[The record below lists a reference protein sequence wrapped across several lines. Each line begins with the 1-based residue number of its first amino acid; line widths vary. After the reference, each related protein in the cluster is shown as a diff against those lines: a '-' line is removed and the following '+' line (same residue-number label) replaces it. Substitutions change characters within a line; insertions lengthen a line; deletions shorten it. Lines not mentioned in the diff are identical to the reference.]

1 MGKKLDIT
9 GETYGYAKAIRN
21 TGKQYHGSYI
31 WEFEC
36 TLCGKRFEAKIR
48 DVRYGSVKSCG
59 CWHRKN
65 LDKMDTDEKFG
76 QIEGTNVSKILSKKI
91 PQNNTSGH
99 KGVSLAKR
107 KGRKDTYVAYIYFQG
122 IRYHLGSF
130 KNIDAAVNAREEAE
144 NKLYADFLEWYAEEY
159 PERWKRLKKRD

>member
-76 QIEGTNVSKILSKKI
+76 QIEGTNVSKIVSKKI

-99 KGVSLAKR
+99 KGC
-107 KGRKDTYVAYIYFQG
+107 
-122 IRYHLGSF
+122 
-130 KNIDAAVNAREEAE
+130 AV
-144 NKLYADFLEWYAEEY
+144 FSQ
-159 PERWKRLKKRD
+159 WKRCPPSGILTGTSPAMPKCIMCPA

>member
-48 DVRYGSVKSCG
+48 DVRYGS
-59 CWHRKN
+59 
-65 LDKMDTDEKFG
+65 
-76 QIEGTNVSKILSKKI
+76 II
-91 PQNNTSGH
+91 
-99 KGVSLAKR
+99 
-107 KGRKDTYVAYIYFQG
+107 
-122 IRYHLGSF
+122 
-130 KNIDAAVNAREEAE
+130 
-144 NKLYADFLEWYAEEY
+144 
-159 PERWKRLKKRD
+159 

>member
-1 MGKKLDIT
+1 
-9 GETYGYAKAIRN
+9 
-21 TGKQYHGSYI
+21 
-31 WEFEC
+31 
-36 TLCGKRFEAKIR
+36 
-48 DVRYGSVKSCG
+48 
-59 CWHRKN
+59 
-65 LDKMDTDEKFG
+65 MDTDEKFG
-76 QIEGTNVSKILSKKI
+76 QIEGTNVSKIVSKKI

-130 KNIDAAVNAREEAE
+130 KNIEAE

>member
-76 QIEGTNVSKILSKKI
+76 QIEGTNVSKIVSKKI

-107 KGRKDTYVAYIYFQG
+107 KGRKDC
-122 IRYHLGSF
+122 RS
-130 KNIDAAVNAREEAE
+130 
-144 NKLYADFLEWYAEEY
+144 
-159 PERWKRLKKRD
+159 

>member
-76 QIEGTNVSKILSKKI
+76 HPVTRECRWLKEKEEKI
-91 PQNNTSGH
+91 PMLPIYTF
-99 KGVSLAKR
+99 KG
-107 KGRKDTYVAYIYFQG
+107 
-122 IRYHLGSF
+122 
-130 KNIDAAVNAREEAE
+130 
-144 NKLYADFLEWYAEEY
+144 
-159 PERWKRLKKRD
+159 

>member
-76 QIEGTNVSKILSKKI
+76 QIEGTMYRKSFLKRFPKIIHPVTRECRWLKEKAEKI
-91 PQNNTSGH
+91 PMLPIYTF
-99 KGVSLAKR
+99 KG
-107 KGRKDTYVAYIYFQG
+107 
-122 IRYHLGSF
+122 
-130 KNIDAAVNAREEAE
+130 
-144 NKLYADFLEWYAEEY
+144 
-159 PERWKRLKKRD
+159 